1 VAGVWPH
8 CAQVRAWDAPFTLP
22 PNLLAGHSSVVKS
35 PCTAF
40 EPASEFMQRLT
51 ISEHAQVAR
60 LTLNHQRRSAVST
73 LRRSPLLRWKFGA
86 PQIDDLLISPHD
98 LRGADPSFAS
108 EIATGHF
115 GLGGALAKL
124 GGQSPFAV
132 PAPSAAWERD
142 LHGFVWLRHLNA
154 AADPK
159 ATRAAQ
165 DLVADWLQR
174 SGARHP
180 VGGLPEVASSR
191 LVAWL
196 CHADVLLDGA
206 SDERYNNTLDSLG
219 EQVVT
224 LLATWPEAAA
234 GYPRL
239 HALAALLMATL
250 CIANLEHLHG
260 GIEAQLVAELQHQVN
275 GDGGHISRNPSVV
288 IDLLLDLLPLRQ
300 CYSARERSAPIAL
313 DLSIER
319 MQGMLQ
325 FMRLGCGSVARFNGM
340 ACVRPEA
347 VATVLAYA
355 AGSVAHSA
363 IMPSTQMARLE
374 RGAVI
379 VLADVGS
386 PPPLEVSGQ
395 AHAGC
400 LSFELSVGDCPLFV
414 NGGAPGPA
422 HHTAWVAR
430 GRATASHNT
439 LTLGGQSSSKLV
451 RDPRLEDSMGAPP
464 LCAPDD
470 VQAKLTETADGGLML
485 EASHDGY
492 VERTN
497 LWHHRRIAVSPSGDR
512 VSGLDRLGAPSRQL
526 RLPTDIPFAIH
537 FHLAPTVLVRSGEIA
552 GTADFTLDD
561 GTTWRF
567 AAVGAE
573 LSIEESSHLALAGG
587 PARTEQIVLRGATFG
602 ETEVQWSLKRLPA

>member
-1 VAGVWPH
+1 
-8 CAQVRAWDAPFTLP
+8 
-22 PNLLAGHSSVVKS
+22 
-35 PCTAF
+35 
-40 EPASEFMQRLT
+40 MQRLT

-60 LTLNHQRRSAVST
+60 LTLNHQRRVAVSR
-73 LRRSPLLRWKFGA
+73 LRRSSLLRWKFGA

-115 GLGGALAKL
+115 GLSGALAKL
-124 GGQSPFAV
+124 GGKSPFAV
-132 PAPSAAWERD
+132 PAPSVAWERD
-142 LHGFVWLRHLNA
+142 LHSFGWLRHLTA

-165 DLVADWLQR
+165 DLAADWLHR
-174 SGARHP
+174 SGASHP
-180 VGGLPEVASSR
+180 VGGLPEVASLR

-206 SDERYNNTLDSLG
+206 SDERYNDTLDSLG
-219 EQVVT
+219 EQVLT
-224 LLATWPEAAA
+224 LLAIWPEATA
-234 GYPRL
+234 GYPRI
-239 HALAALLMATL
+239 HALTALLMSTL
-250 CIANLEHLHG
+250 CIAGLEHLHG
-260 GIEAQLVAELQHQVN
+260 GIEANLVAELQHQVN
-275 GDGGHISRNPSVV
+275 GDGGHISRNPNVL

-319 MQGMLQ
+319 LQQMLQ
-325 FMRLGCGSVARFNGM
+325 FLRLGCGGVARFNGM

-355 AGSVAHSA
+355 PSSVAPSA
-363 IMPSTQMARLE
+363 VMTSAQMARLE
-374 RGAVI
+374 RGAAIVI
-379 VLADVGS
+379 ADVGG

-400 LSFELSVGDCPLFV
+400 LSFEMSVGDRPLFV

-430 GRATASHNT
+430 ARATASHNT

-451 RDPRLEDSMGAPP
+451 RDARLEDSLGAAP
-464 LCAPDD
+464 LCAPDE
-470 VQAKLTETADGGLML
+470 VHAKLTETPEGGLIL

-492 VERTN
+492 VERTS
-497 LWHHRRIAVSPSGDR
+497 LWHHRRLAVSPSGDR
-512 VSGLDRLGAPSRQL
+512 VSGTDRLGAQSGQL
-526 RLPTDIPFAIH
+526 RLSTDIPFAVH
-537 FHLAPTVLVRSGEIA
+537 FHLAAAVTVRSGEVA
-552 GTADFTLDD
+552 GTADILLDD
-561 GTTWRF
+561 GSVWRF

-573 LSIEESSHLALAGG
+573 LSIEESTHLALAGG

-602 ETEVQWSLKRLPA
+602 ETEVQWSLKRLIA

>member
-1 VAGVWPH
+1 VN
-8 CAQVRAWDAPFTLP
+8 Q
-22 PNLLAGHSSVVKS
+22 S
-35 PCTAF
+35 CTAF
-40 EPASEFMQRLT
+40 EPAFEDMQRLT

-60 LTLNHQRRSAVST
+60 LTFDQQRRVAVSR

-115 GLGGALAKL
+115 GLSGALAKL
-124 GGQSPFAV
+124 NGRSPFAV
-132 PAPSAAWERD
+132 PAPTEAWERD
-142 LHGFVWLRHLNA
+142 LHSFDWLRHLNA
-154 AADPK
+154 AADPR

-174 SGARHP
+174 SGADHP
-180 VGGLPEVASSR
+180 VGGLPEVASRR

-206 SDERYNNTLDSLG
+206 SDQRYNATLDSLG
-219 EQVVT
+219 EQVVS
-224 LLATWPEAAA
+224 LLASWPDAMA

-250 CIANLEHLHG
+250 SIAGLEHLQG
-260 GIEAQLVAELQHQVN
+260 GIEANLVAELQNQVT
-275 GDGGHISRNPSVV
+275 GDGGHISRNPNVL

-319 MQGMLQ
+319 MQHMLQ
-325 FMRLGCGSVARFNGM
+325 FLRLGCGGVARFNGM

-347 VATVLAYA
+347 VATVLAYSPSIIA
-355 AGSVAHSA
+355 ASTISK
-363 IMPSTQMARLE
+363 PSDMARLE

-379 VLADVGS
+379 VMADVGS
-386 PPPLEVSGQ
+386 PPPLEVSSR

-400 LSFELSVGDCPLFV
+400 LSFEMSVGDRPLFV
-414 NGGAPGPA
+414 NCGAPGPA
-422 HHTAWVAR
+422 HHATWAAKA
-430 GRATASHNT
+430 RATASHNT

-451 RDPRLEDSMGAPP
+451 RDARLEDRLGAAPI
-464 LCAPDD
+464 CAPDE
-470 VQAKLTETADGGLML
+470 VIATLTETPDGGLVL

-492 VERTN
+492 VERSN
-497 LWHHRRIAVSPSGDR
+497 ILHHRRLAITLSGDR
-512 VSGLDRLGAPSRQL
+512 VNGTDRLGAPSGQL
-526 RLPTDIPFAIH
+526 RLATDVPFAIH
-537 FHLAPTVLVRSGEIA
+537 FHLAPAVTVRGGEVA
-552 GTADFTLDD
+552 GTVDILLDD
-561 GTTWRF
+561 GGPTDSLWRF

-573 LSIEESSHLALAGG
+573 LSIEESTHLALAGG

-602 ETEVQWSLKRLPA
+602 ETEVQWSLKRLIS